1 MAATLALVFAAVAC
15 SGNDSARIEGVWL
28 LDSVAVDG
36 VFLDLEPELSARNE
50 LGVPAWVAFGAQAGL
65 SGAGPCNDFSGQY
78 VFDGTHLASSDVY
91 SELQGCT
98 GDSRALEELVV
109 DLLASA
115 DVHFSSD
122 VRMQWQG
129 ENAIVTFRRQP

>member
-1 MAATLALVFAAVAC
+1 M
-15 SGNDSARIEGVWL
+15 
-28 LDSVAVDG
+28 DSVAVDG

-50 LGVPAWVAFGAQAGL
+50 LGVPAWVAFGTEGRL

-98 GDSRALEELVV
+98 GDLRAIEELVT
-109 DLLASA
+109 DLLDSA

-122 VRMQWQG
+122 IRMQWQG
-129 ENAIVTFRRQP
+129 DNAIVTFRRQP